1 MAAALRVVK
10 RESMLSWAIKVG
22 HFGTI
27 ICGKFWGKF
36 VSIALVSSRVGLK
49 DNKISGGIP

>member
-27 ICGKFWGKF
+27 ICGKFWVKF